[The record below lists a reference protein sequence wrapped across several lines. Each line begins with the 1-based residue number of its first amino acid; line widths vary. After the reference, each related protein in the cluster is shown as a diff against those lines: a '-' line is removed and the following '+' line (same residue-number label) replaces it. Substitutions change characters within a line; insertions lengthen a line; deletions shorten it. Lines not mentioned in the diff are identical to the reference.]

1 MELDPAKTAV
11 VVVDMVN
18 WQVPKDVPEG
28 AYWNQYY
35 VDRCA
40 DLVVPNHQRLLPAAR
55 AAGLKIVFLRVGA
68 SEPDYSD
75 GIRFFREGFRMYG
88 ARTDQAECEVIP
100 ELAPEPGDVTLAKR
114 GSGGYTTSD
123 LDACLRG
130 LGVDTVLYTGVATNV
145 CVLLTASAGFDLDYK
160 GYLVTDATGTFS
172 GELQNAAELVM
183 SSMTTTL
190 TTTDEVIDTLA
201 SLTSATTT
209 G

>member
-1 MELDPAKTAV
+1 MELEPARTAV

-28 AYWNQYY
+28 AYWTQYY

-40 DLVVPNHQRLLPAAR
+40 ELVVPAHQRLLPAAR
-55 AAGLKIVFLRVGA
+55 AAGARIVFLRVGA
-68 SEPDYSD
+68 SESDYSD

-88 ARTDQAECEVIP
+88 ARTDQPECEVIP
-100 ELAPEPGDVTLAKR
+100 ELAPGPGDVTLAKR

-123 LDACLRG
+123 LDSCLRE

-160 GYLVTDATGTFS
+160 GYLVTDATATFS
-172 GELQNAAELVM
+172 DELQDAAELVM

-190 TTTDEVIDTLA
+190 TTTDDAIAALTTLDGA
-201 SLTSATTT
+201 TS
-209 G
+209 

>member
-1 MELDPAKTAV
+1 MELEPTRTAV

-28 AYWNQYY
+28 AYWTQYY

-40 DLVVPNHQRLLPAAR
+40 ELVVPAHQRLLPAAR
-55 AAGLKIVFLRVGA
+55 AAGARIVFLRVGA
-68 SEPDYSD
+68 SESDYSD

-88 ARTDQAECEVIP
+88 ARTDQPECEVIP
-100 ELAPEPGDVTLAKR
+100 ELAPEAGDVTLAKR

-123 LDACLRG
+123 LDSCLRG

-160 GYLVTDATGTFS
+160 GYLVTDATATFS
-172 GELQNAAELVM
+172 DELQDAAELVM

-190 TTTDEVIDTLA
+190 TTTDDAITALGGA
-201 SLTSATTT
+201 TS
-209 G
+209 